1 MKKVL
6 IVLPSHDQLGNTG
19 EKTGF
24 WLEEFTSPY
33 YKFIDNGYEVTLASP
48 KGGKPP
54 IDPKSLKKENQ
65 SESTERFKVD
75 KSVQDKL
82 ENTTV
87 LSQVSARDFDTL
99 FLPGGHGPMWDLSA
113 DKSIKRLVED
123 FYSNKKVISAVCHG
137 PAGLLQATEQN
148 GNSILKDKKVTGFTN
163 DEESSVGLTKV
174 VPFLLEDRMKEL
186 GGKFERSEDFKPYI
200 VTDGQLITGQNPK
213 SSSLAAEKVVEIL
226 SGKAS
231 S

>member
-33 YKFIDNGYEVTLASP
+33 YKFIDNGYEVILASP

-65 SESTERFKVD
+65 SESTERFKMD

-113 DKSIKRLVED
+113 DKSIKQLVED
-123 FYSNKKVISAVCHG
+123 FYSDKKVISAVCHG

-186 GGKFERSEDFKPYI
+186 GGKFERGEDFKPYI

-226 SGKAS
+226 SGK
-231 S
+231 